1 MGVGFREGFQRQ
13 KPAASGNHG
22 VFAALVFADDEGLQ
36 KAMRIDGCGQF
47 VDALVEIGLAEV
59 ALPGEAC

>member
-1 MGVGFREGFQRQ
+1 MGAGFREGFQRQ
-13 KPAASGNHG
+13 KPAASGSHG
-22 VFAALVFADDEGLQ
+22 VFAGLVLAGDEGLQ

-47 VDALVEIGLAEV
+47 VDALVEIGVAEV